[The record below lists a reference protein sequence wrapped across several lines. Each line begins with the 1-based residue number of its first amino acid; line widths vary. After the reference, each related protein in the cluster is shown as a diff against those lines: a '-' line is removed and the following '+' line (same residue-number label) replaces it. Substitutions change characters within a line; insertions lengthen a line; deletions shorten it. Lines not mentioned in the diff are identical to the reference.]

1 MCNGIG
7 RCNGLSIKRKVP
19 ASMPFGDPQEF
30 IALLLHAQSNGCNC
44 VFAKYFKKLAKQM
57 VSQFIKGE

>member
-1 MCNGIG
+1 M
-7 RCNGLSIKRKVP
+7 SVKRKVP
-19 ASMPFGDPQEF
+19 ATMPFGDPQEF

-44 VFAKYFKKLAKQM
+44 VFARYFKKLAKQM